1 MREKLS
7 RIFHFTN
14 RPPVFLVI
22 EFQFLRALPMNP
34 ANLPFDA
41 EAMLRGLRS
50 WVECESPTFDAAAV
64 DRMLD
69 LAAREMAI
77 MGASI
82 ERIAGRQGFAGC
94 VRAKFPHPKQ
104 GEPGILIAGHLD
116 TVHPIGTLEK
126 LKWRREGNKCFG
138 PGIFDMKGGNYLA
151 LEAIRQLAR
160 ASITTPLPIT
170 VLFTPDEEVGTP
182 STRDIIE
189 AEAAR
194 NKYVL
199 VPEPGRPNNG
209 VVTGRYAIARFNLE
223 TIGKPSHAGATL
235 SSGRSA
241 IREMARQI
249 LIIDGMTTEDC
260 TFSVGVIHGGQWVNC
275 VATNCTAEVLSMA
288 KRQADLDRGVE
299 RMLALEGT
307 NNDVTFK
314 VTRGVTRPVWEA
326 DAGTMALYEKAQ
338 RVAAAMG
345 LDLPH
350 GSAGG
355 GSDGNFTGAMGIPT
369 LDGLGVRGADAHT
382 LNEHIEVDSLAERGR
397 LMAGIL
403 AILE

>member
-1 MREKLS
+1 
-7 RIFHFTN
+7 
-14 RPPVFLVI
+14 
-22 EFQFLRALPMNP
+22 MNP
-34 ANLPFDA
+34 ANLPFDS
-41 EAMLRGLRS
+41 ETMRLGLRAR
-50 WVECESPTFDAAAV
+50 VDCESPTWDAPAV
-64 DRMLD
+64 NRMLD
-69 LAAREMAI
+69 LAVREMAI

-82 ERIAGRQGFAGC
+82 ERIAGRQGFGGC

-104 GEPGILIAGHLD
+104 GEPGKLIAGHLD
-116 TVHPIGTLEK
+116 TVHPVGTIEK

-160 ASITTPLPIT
+160 ASLSTPLPVT

-182 STRDIIE
+182 SARDLIE
-189 AEAAR
+189 AEARR

-223 TIGKPSHAGATL
+223 ATGRPSHAGATL

-249 LIIDGMTTEDC
+249 LVIDSMTSDNC
-260 TFSVGVIHGGQWVNC
+260 TFSVGIVHGGQWVNC
-275 VATNCTAEVLSMA
+275 VATTCTGEALSMA

-299 RMLALEGT
+299 QMLALSGT
-307 NNDVTFK
+307 SNDVTFK
-314 VTRGVTRPVWEA
+314 VTRGVTRPVWEP
-326 DAGTMALYEKAQ
+326 DAGTMALYEKA
-338 RVAAAMG
+338 RGVAATMG
-345 LDLPH
+345 LGLPH

-355 GSDGNFTGAMGIPT
+355 GSDANFTGAMGIPT

-397 LMAGIL
+397 LMAGLL
-403 AILE
+403 ATLA